1 MRKKIKKICMAVV
14 LFMMA
19 LSLAGT
25 VNAAEPA
32 GSGDQYIYYEEGLLD
47 DGASRVLN
55 SRAAEVSGAYDS
67 GVYMVMVNDYK
78 AWDAD
83 LDLAAQEIY
92 EELGLGLRDDRDGI
106 MLLLS
111 MRERDYI
118 LLVHGVFA
126 NETYGEYARDV
137 LADAFLEEF
146 GENDFPAGIS
156 DYIEEC
162 GHMLALSA
170 EGTPL
175 TRESNPQYQLL
186 KWLISVGLGIVVAL
200 VIAALIRS
208 RMNNVAVKTQ
218 ADQYVSEDGVRIT
231 LRRDQFTHMTQTRV
245 KIETHSSGSSG
256 GGGGGY
262 SSSSGKF

>member
-14 LFMMA
+14 LFIMA

-118 LLVHGVFA
+118 FA
-126 NETYGEYARDV
+126 GAWS
-137 LADAFLEEF
+137 
-146 GENDFPAGIS
+146 I
-156 DYIEEC
+156 C
-162 GHMLALSA
+162 
-170 EGTPL
+170 
-175 TRESNPQYQLL
+175 Q
-186 KWLISVGLGIVVAL
+186 
-200 VIAALIRS
+200 
-208 RMNNVAVKTQ
+208 
-218 ADQYVSEDGVRIT
+218 
-231 LRRDQFTHMTQTRV
+231 
-245 KIETHSSGSSG
+245 
-256 GGGGGY
+256 
-262 SSSSGKF
+262 